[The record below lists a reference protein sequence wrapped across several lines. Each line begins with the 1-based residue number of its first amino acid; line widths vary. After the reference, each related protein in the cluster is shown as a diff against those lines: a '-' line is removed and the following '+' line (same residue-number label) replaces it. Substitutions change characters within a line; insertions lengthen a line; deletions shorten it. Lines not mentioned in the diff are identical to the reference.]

1 MSFSLSDVLKDVSNL
16 DTNREQI
23 EYIRRDL
30 IHPDPNNFYALSGL
44 DQLADNIATCGLQQP
59 IRVRPHPDQPGSY
72 MIVSGHRRNAA
83 IEILAKE
90 DPDAWAELPC
100 IVEREN
106 ISPSLQ
112 QLRLIYA
119 NANTRTMTSAE
130 LAEQAAQVE
139 DLLYKLKEEGCE
151 FPGRMRDHV
160 AEACNASASKLARVR
175 VIRSGLIPT
184 FMRLWEGGKLPDD
197 TADVLAH
204 QKPLWQELIYRAQTK
219 RGNGFNCTAGHVRN
233 VVDQME
239 LLRNK
244 KITCEK
250 TFSSCMHIDCRIA
263 NAAGLGP
270 YARMCCKGCC
280 RTCTYLEDCTYSCHE
295 AAGEKKAIKQRK
307 REKSAEEWEEKR
319 AKEAPER
326 NILLSTYNRIRQ
338 IRIEKGIS
346 QEAFLEAS
354 LGYCYGNELEKL
366 DAAELG
372 EKLNLNTRMPGG
384 IWPRDVL
391 KIIATADL
399 LGISIDEMYG
409 HKVPGKAADAP
420 VAPTGDTCTGNAW
433 QTGDPIT
440 VT

>member
-1 MSFSLSDVLKDVSNL
+1 
-16 DTNREQI
+16 
-23 EYIRRDL
+23 
-30 IHPDPNNFYALSGL
+30 
-44 DQLADNIATCGLQQP
+44 
-59 IRVRPHPDQPGSY
+59 
-72 MIVSGHRRNAA
+72 
-83 IEILAKE
+83 
-90 DPDAWAELPC
+90 
-100 IVEREN
+100 
-106 ISPSLQ
+106 
-112 QLRLIYA
+112 
-119 NANTRTMTSAE
+119 
-130 LAEQAAQVE
+130 
-139 DLLYKLKEEGCE
+139 
-151 FPGRMRDHV
+151 
-160 AEACNASASKLARVR
+160 
-175 VIRSGLIPT
+175 
-184 FMRLWEGGKLPDD
+184 
-197 TADVLAH
+197 
-204 QKPLWQELIYRAQTK
+204 
-219 RGNGFNCTAGHVRN
+219 
-233 VVDQME
+233 
-239 LLRNK
+239 
-244 KITCEK
+244 
-250 TFSSCMHIDCRIA
+250 MHIDCRIA

-295 AAGEKKAIKQRK
+295 AAEEKKAIKQRK
-307 REKSAEEWEEKR
+307 REKSAEEREEKR

-440 VT
+440 VGKYSVLTRLGNAEKPIVTSMMWDGNQWMSGAIRLDDLDAEVLSWVRLPAEVQ